1 MWTLNSVSSARRTTE
16 PSLNQRS
23 GCLVGP
29 GIGRGGNINGGAWSM
44 GESSRCTSIEGER
57 GCVSAVSNV
66 RTDNFARKFGR
77 LNSLE
82 FEGCIPQL
90 VVSYLEG
97 GSII

>member
-29 GIGRGGNINGGAWSM
+29 EIGRGGSTNGGGWSM
-44 GESSRCTSIEGER
+44 GESSCCISIEDGER

-77 LNSLE
+77 VNSFE
-82 FEGCIPQL
+82 FEGCIPQPGWWL
-90 VVSYLEG
+90 AT
-97 GSII
+97 